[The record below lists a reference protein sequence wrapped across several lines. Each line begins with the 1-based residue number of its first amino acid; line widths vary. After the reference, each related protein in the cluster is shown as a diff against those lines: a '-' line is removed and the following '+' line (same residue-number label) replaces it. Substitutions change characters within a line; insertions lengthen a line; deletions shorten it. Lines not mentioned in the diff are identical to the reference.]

1 MFEKSRKRRGRP
13 FVKGDPHAGR
23 PKGATN
29 VASREIKDVARR
41 ILEDAAYQARLV
53 TRLRAGRA
61 PHVEVLLFHY
71 AFGKPVERHEVTTAI
86 TDFSKLSDDELM
98 AQFEAT
104 FQSLRAE
111 QRVDGGKELLP
122 FPSEPTTG

>member
-1 MFEKSRKRRGRP
+1 MLEKSRKPRGRP
-13 FVKGDPHAGR
+13 FVKGDPRAGR

-41 ILEDAAYQARLV
+41 LLEDAAYQARLV
-53 TRLRAGRA
+53 TRLRAGKA

-71 AFGKPVERHEVTTAI
+71 AFGRPVERHEVTTAI
-86 TDFSKLSDDELM
+86 GDFSRLTDDELM

-104 FQSLRAE
+104 VKSLRAE
-111 QRVDGGKELLP
+111 RRVQVEKEPLS
-122 FPSEPTTG
+122 PSATTTG